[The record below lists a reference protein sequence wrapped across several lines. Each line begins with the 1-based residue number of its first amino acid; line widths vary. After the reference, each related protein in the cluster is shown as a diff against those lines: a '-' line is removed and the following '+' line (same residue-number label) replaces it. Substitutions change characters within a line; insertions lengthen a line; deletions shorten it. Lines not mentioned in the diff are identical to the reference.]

1 MLIPY
6 DKLKNRY
13 GVNITGVLHC
23 GAHEGQEAQSY
34 ATLGVQ
40 KMIFVEA
47 DPDTYERLKNN
58 LAKYP
63 NAIPVNACLSDVDGQ
78 DVEFKRT
85 NNDGQSSSILDLH
98 LHKQSHPEVH
108 VVDSISLK
116 TKRLDTLLGELN
128 INVHEF
134 NFINCDLQCAEL
146 MALRGLGDLLGY
158 FKYAYLEVNQREMYS
173 GCPLIGEVDTY
184 MRKYKFDRVAT
195 AWSGSHGWG
204 DALYIRR

>member
-6 DKLKNRY
+6 DKLKKRY

-23 GAHEGQEAQSY
+23 GAHEGQEAHEY
-34 ATLGVQ
+34 AILGVQ

-47 DPDTYERLKNN
+47 DPDTYEKLKKN
-58 LAKYP
+58 LARYP
-63 NAIPVNACLSDVDGQ
+63 QAIPVNACLSDVDGQ

-85 NNDGQSSSILDLH
+85 NNAGQSSSILDLH
-98 LHKQSHPEVH
+98 LHKESHPEVH
-108 VVDSISLK
+108 VVDSIQLK
-116 TKRLDTLLGELN
+116 TKTLESVIQEFN
-128 INVHEF
+128 INIHEF

-146 MALRGLGDLLGY
+146 LALKGLGDLLRY
-158 FKYAYLEVNQREMYS
+158 FKYAYLEVNQREMYA
-173 GCPLIGEVDTY
+173 GCPLVQDVDAY
-184 MRKYKFDRVAT
+184 MYKFNFRRVAT